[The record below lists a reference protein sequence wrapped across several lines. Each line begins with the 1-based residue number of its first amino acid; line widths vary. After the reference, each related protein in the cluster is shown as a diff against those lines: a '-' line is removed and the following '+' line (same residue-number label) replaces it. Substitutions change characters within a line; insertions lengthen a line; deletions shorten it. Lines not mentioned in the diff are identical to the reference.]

1 MNTLIEIKEQII
13 GQETVQTVNARELH
27 TFLEVNIRFN
37 DWISRRIEEYS
48 FQKNQDF
55 VSFTQKRVKPKGGR
69 PSTEYHITL
78 DMAKELSMV
87 ERNEKGRQAR
97 RYFIECEKKLKNQAV
112 DYDND
117 TRFDLPSYWEGMN
130 AGEKVLYLLGP
141 IHMRLLDAFRVD
153 EENRKYKALIKE
165 AKRVLATSVTKAA

>member
-1 MNTLIEIKEQII
+1 MNTLIEITEQII
-13 GQETVQTVNARELH
+13 DQETVQTVNARELH
-27 TFLEVNIRFN
+27 TFLDVNIRFN

-48 FQKNQDF
+48 FQENQDF

-97 RYFIECEKKLKNQAV
+97 RYFIECEKKLKSQSV

-141 IHMRLLDAFRVD
+141 IHVRLLDAFRVD
-153 EENRKYKALIKE
+153 EENRKYKAIIKE
-165 AKRVLATSVTKAA
+165 AKRVLARSVVKAA